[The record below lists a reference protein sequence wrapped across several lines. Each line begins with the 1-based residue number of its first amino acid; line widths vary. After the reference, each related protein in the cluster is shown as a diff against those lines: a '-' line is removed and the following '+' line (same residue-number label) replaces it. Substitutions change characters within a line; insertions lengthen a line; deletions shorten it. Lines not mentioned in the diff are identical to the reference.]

1 MGEII
6 ILKIII
12 MIDFEM
18 NSMIRKEYLMKTK
31 SKNSQIVE
39 NLCVENFWVGTWTVE
54 TKGKKRIFVE
64 NPNQKQPNS
73 WKFFGWKS

>member
-18 NSMIRKEYLMKTK
+18 NSMIRKEYLIKTK
-31 SKNSQIVE
+31 SKKSQIVE

-54 TKGKKRIFVE
+54 KHRPSNKGFSVW
-64 NPNQKQPNS
+64 S
-73 WKFFGWKS
+73 S

>member
-64 NPNQKQPNS
+64 NLN
-73 WKFFGWKS
+73 

>member
-31 SKNSQIVE
+31 SQNSQIVE

-54 TKGKKRIFVE
+54 TKGKKGIFAE
-64 NPNQKQPNS
+64 NPN
-73 WKFFGWKS
+73 

>member
-1 MGEII
+1 
-6 ILKIII
+6 

-54 TKGKKRIFVE
+54 TKGKKRISVK
-64 NPNQKQPNS
+64 NPN
-73 WKFFGWKS
+73 